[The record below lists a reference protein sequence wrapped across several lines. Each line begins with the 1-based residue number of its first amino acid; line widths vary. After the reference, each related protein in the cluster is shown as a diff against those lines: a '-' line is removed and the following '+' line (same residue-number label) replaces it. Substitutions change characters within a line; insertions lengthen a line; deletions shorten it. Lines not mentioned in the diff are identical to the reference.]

1 MPARAHATLDE
12 LMRLRG
18 RAHGFS
24 LLPHQPP
31 GGALAGR
38 HTSRLR
44 GRGLDFVELRR
55 YQDGDDV
62 RAIDWS
68 ATARQR
74 TPYVRVYAE
83 ERDRAVLLLVDQRLS
98 MFFGSRRAMKSVAAA
113 EVASLAAWRVERAGD
128 RIGAVIFDDSA
139 CVVVRPARGQAAV
152 HRVLS
157 EIARLNGNLRA
168 DAAAADPTALNRA
181 LAQVARLATHDWLV
195 VLISDA
201 TGADAATT
209 RLVSTIAIH
218 NDVFAIF
225 VFDPLEATLPSLGP
239 VVVAE
244 GTARLAV
251 DTSATPLRD
260 GVAQDFAAR
269 RTAVANFGRHRA
281 IPVVEVR
288 TDADAGAQVRAALQ
302 AHSRA
307 G

>member
-1 MPARAHATLDE
+1 MAARAHVTLDE

-62 RAIDWS
+62 RAIDWL

-83 ERDRAVLLLVDQRLS
+83 ERDRAALLVVDQRLS
-98 MFFGSRRAMKSVAAA
+98 MFFGSRRATKSVAAA
-113 EVASLAAWRVERAGD
+113 EVAALALWRIERAGD
-128 RIGAVIFDDSA
+128 RVGAIVFDDGQCA
-139 CVVVRPARGQAAV
+139 TIRPARGQV
-152 HRVLS
+152 TVQRVLS
-157 EIARLNGNLRA
+157 ELVRLNSHLRA
-168 DAAAADPTALNRA
+168 EAGASNPDALNRA
-181 LAQVARLATHDWLV
+181 LAEAARLATHDWLV

-201 TGADAATT
+201 AGADATTT
-209 RLVSTIAIH
+209 RLVSTIAAH

-225 VFDPLEATLPSLGP
+225 IFDPLEAALPELGP

-244 GTARLAV
+244 GAARLAV
-251 DTSATPLRD
+251 DTNTDALRND
-260 GVAQDFAAR
+260 FAQDFATR
-269 RTAVANFGRHRA
+269 RTAVANFCRHRA
-281 IPVVEVR
+281 LPVIEVR
-288 TDADAGAQVRAALQ
+288 TDADPGAQIRAALQ
-302 AHSRA
+302 ARRHA
-307 G
+307 A

>member
-1 MPARAHATLDE
+1 MAAHAYITLDE

-24 LLPHQPP
+24 LLPHQPR

-62 RAIDWS
+62 RAIDWP
-68 ATARQR
+68 ATARLR
-74 TPYVRVYAE
+74 APYVRVYAE

-98 MFFGSRRAMKSVAAA
+98 MFFGSRRATKSVAAA
-113 EVASLAAWRVERAGD
+113 EVAALAAWRVERAGD
-128 RIGAVIFDDSA
+128 RIGAVVFNDSA
-139 CVVVRPARGQAAV
+139 CVVVPPARGQAAV
-152 HRVLS
+152 RRVLG
-157 EIARLNGNLRA
+157 ETARQNALLRA
-168 DAAAADPTALNRA
+168 DAGAADPGALNRA

-201 TGADAATT
+201 AGADAATT
-209 RLVSTIAIH
+209 QLVSTAAVH

-225 VFDPLEATLPSLGP
+225 VFDPLEMALPALGP

-244 GTARLAV
+244 GAARLAV
-251 DTSATPLRD
+251 DTDAAQLRR
-260 GVAQDFAAR
+260 GLAEDFATRQA
-269 RTAVANFGRHRA
+269 AVTDFCRHRA
-281 IPVVEVR
+281 LPVVPLR
-288 TDADAGAQVRAALQ
+288 TDADAGLQVRTALQ
-302 AHSRA
+302 ARRIA
-307 G
+307 V

>member
-1 MPARAHATLDE
+1 MAARAYATLEE
-12 LMRLRG
+12 LMRLRS

-62 RAIDWS
+62 RAIDWP

-74 TPYVRVYAE
+74 APYVRIYAE

-113 EVASLAAWRVERAGD
+113 DVAALAAWRVERAGD

-139 CVVVRPARGQAAV
+139 CTVIRPARGQAAV
-152 HRVLS
+152 QRVLS
-157 EIARLNGNLRA
+157 EIVRLNGQLRA
-168 DAAAADPTALNRA
+168 EAVAADSTALNRA
-181 LAQVARLATHDWLV
+181 LSAVARLATHDCLV
-195 VLISDA
+195 VIISDA
-201 TGADAATT
+201 GGADATTT
-209 RLVSTIAIH
+209 RLVSTIAVH

-225 VFDPLEATLPSLGP
+225 VYDPLEAALPSLGP

-244 GTARLAV
+244 GAARLAV
-251 DTSATPLRD
+251 DTSATPVRT

-269 RTAVANFGRHRA
+269 RAAVANFGRHRA
-281 IPVVEVR
+281 IPVIEVR
-288 TDADAGAQVRAALQ
+288 TDADAGTQVRAALQ
-302 AHSRA
+302 AHARVR
-307 G
+307 